1 MKMTRLV
8 LAAAVAIAVLSCAS
22 RPAAAGEAPW
32 CAVSPDGMGGVI
44 EDCTYWSFEA
54 CVPFVIAG
62 NRGFC
67 NENPRYEGP
76 MPKPRRVRR
85 R

>member
-1 MKMTRLV
+1 MNRSV
-8 LAAAVAIAVLSCAS
+8 LAAAAAIAVICCMT
-22 RPAAAGEAPW
+22 RPAAAREAPW
-32 CAVSPDGMGGVI
+32 CAVSPDGLGGVI
-44 EDCTYWSFEA
+44 EDCNYWTFEA

-67 NENPRYEGP
+67 NVNPRYEGP
-76 MPKPRRVRR
+76 MPQQRRTRR